1 MNSPFPYERLPLK
14 EEFFGRTQELEK
26 LSTIVKYS
34 NNEQILQINSL

>member
-26 LSTIVKYS
+26 TFNDCEIFK
-34 NNEQILQINSL
+34 